1 MNQLALSLDHIL
13 EPVLAVLPQRRWD
26 LDRLRVLLQLN
37 VPPTVTVVGKYNH
50 GKSRL
55 LNELMGSDVFNV
67 ADRRETVALAEHIH
81 EGVRWLDAPGLYA
94 DVALQDDALA
104 REAMGLQA
112 DIRLFVH
119 AAKEGELDALES
131 NLLQELAA
139 DHQRSQRQNLM
150 VISQIDQL
158 ADDEQQEKVL
168 GAIQQ
173 QCAGLVLHPVSSTR
187 YRQGREGG
195 KPRMLEKSGIPAL
208 QASLEAALKR
218 VPQAREFEREA
229 LLSELTQEL
238 NALQQAQAQS
248 LHSLQ
253 QTQQQ
258 QHIDF
263 VEGLHKILEGIAKD
277 LEPVVNAPGVDHSLV
292 PDTVEFGFKMTAGKQ
307 ERARL
312 QIAYSRAC
320 IAING
325 HLVEYG
331 AVGLPAAQ
339 RTSVRSMDTVMIAV
353 MGVSVKYRA
362 DLRRI
367 FCEQA
372 GRDKLVQGFTH
383 YFEVSDGR
391 VALEK
396 QIEATENQLEQTRQ
410 ALEGLSTLEHA

>member
-1 MNQLALSLDHIL
+1 
-13 EPVLAVLPQRRWD
+13 
-26 LDRLRVLLQLN
+26 
-37 VPPTVTVVGKYNH
+37 
-50 GKSRL
+50 
-55 LNELMGSDVFNV
+55 
-67 ADRRETVALAEHIH
+67 
-81 EGVRWLDAPGLYA
+81 
-94 DVALQDDALA
+94 
-104 REAMGLQA
+104 
-112 DIRLFVH
+112 
-119 AAKEGELDALES
+119 
-131 NLLQELAA
+131 
-139 DHQRSQRQNLM
+139 
-150 VISQIDQL
+150 
-158 ADDEQQEKVL
+158 
-168 GAIQQ
+168 
-173 QCAGLVLHPVSSTR
+173 
-187 YRQGREGG
+187 
-195 KPRMLEKSGIPAL
+195 
-208 QASLEAALKR
+208 
-218 VPQAREFEREA
+218 
-229 LLSELTQEL
+229 
-238 NALQQAQAQS
+238 QS

-253 QTQQQ
+253 QTQKQ

-372 GRDKLVQGFTH
+372 GRDKLVQDFTH

>member
-1 MNQLALSLDHIL
+1 MNQLAVSLDHVWDA
-13 EPVLAVLPQRRWD
+13 VLAVLPQRRWD
-26 LDRLRVLLQLN
+26 LDRLRVLLQKD

-55 LNELMGSDVFNV
+55 LNELMGSDIFNV
-67 ADRRETVALAEHIH
+67 ADRRETIALAEHVH
-81 EGVRWLDAPGLYA
+81 DGVRWLDAPGLYA

-104 REAMGLQA
+104 REALGLQA

-131 NLLQELAA
+131 SLLQELAA
-139 DHQRSQRQNLM
+139 DHQRSRRQTLL

-158 ADDEQQEKVL
+158 ADEQQQEKVL
-168 GAIQQ
+168 DSIAQ
-173 QCAGLVLHPVSSTR
+173 QCPGCLLHPVSSTR
-187 YRQGREGG
+187 YRQGRDGG

-218 VPQAREFEREA
+218 VPQAREFERDA
-229 LLSELTQEL
+229 LLTELTQEL
-238 NALQQAQAQS
+238 SALQQMQEQS

-253 QTQQQ
+253 QTQRQ

-263 VEGLHKILEGIAKD
+263 VEGLRKVLEGIEKD
-277 LEPVVNAPGVDHSLV
+277 LEPLVNAAGVDHSLV
-292 PDTVEFGFKMTAGKQ
+292 PDTAEFGFKMTAGKQ

-320 IAING
+320 IAINS

-372 GRDKLVQGFTH
+372 GRDKLVQDFTH
-383 YFEVSDGR
+383 YFEISEGR
-391 VALEK
+391 RALEA
-396 QIEATENQLEQTRQ
+396 QIETSQKQLQQTRQ
-410 ALEGLSTLEHA
+410 ALEELALLEGV